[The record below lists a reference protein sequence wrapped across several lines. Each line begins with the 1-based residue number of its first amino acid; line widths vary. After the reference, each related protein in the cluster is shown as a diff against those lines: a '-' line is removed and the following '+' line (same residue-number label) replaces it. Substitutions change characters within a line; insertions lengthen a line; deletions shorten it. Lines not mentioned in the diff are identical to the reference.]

1 MLFVTSTT
9 TVATSSDIAFYDAF
23 VSTAASG
30 ISFAN
35 TDIASPTW
43 EAIVSTGQ
51 GFTELSASLHTDSFP
66 TAGANLDP
74 SPSGGF
80 FNTAGSLVA
89 TDNAN
94 LWNSNT
100 ATFPAT
106 VEFDET
112 GTLVTTD
119 RRVWTGTNNNGF
131 GNANFLGQA
140 SGSNAGY
147 GVVQLGTGGWI
158 NAGTEP
164 NTTSYRLYGMSE
176 MLTVVP
182 EPSTYALLTGLFGLG
197 LILFRRRSKKNL

>member
-23 VSTAASG
+23 VTTAASG
-30 ISFAN
+30 ISFTN

-51 GFTELSASLHTDSFP
+51 GFTEFSANLHTDSFP

-74 SPSGGF
+74 SPSAGF
-80 FNTAGSLVA
+80 FNMAGNLVA

-100 ATFPAT
+100 ATFPNT
-106 VEFDET
+106 VNVDET
-112 GTLVTTD
+112 GTSVANGQ
-119 RRVWTGTNNNGF
+119 RVWTGTGNNGF
-131 GNANFLGQA
+131 GNANFLGQTA
-140 SGSNAGY
+140 GANGSY

-158 NAGTEP
+158 NAGGEP
-164 NTTSYRLYGMSE
+164 NTTSYRVYGMSE

-182 EPSTYALLTGLFGLG
+182 EPSTYALFAGLFGLG